1 MDPDGNKSKDF
12 LRLSTIMPYDVT
24 LYDLLIEMKLH
35 YITITTRRT
44 TGRVRFVEIRGGG
57 RFSTNFFNAFF

>member
-35 YITITTRRT
+35 YITLQPCFMQIFR
-44 TGRVRFVEIRGGG
+44 IML
-57 RFSTNFFNAFF
+57 